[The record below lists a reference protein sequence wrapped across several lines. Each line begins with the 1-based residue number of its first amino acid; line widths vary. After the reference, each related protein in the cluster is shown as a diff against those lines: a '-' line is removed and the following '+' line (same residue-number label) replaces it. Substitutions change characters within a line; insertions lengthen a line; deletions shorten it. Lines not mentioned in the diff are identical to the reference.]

1 VEGFSMGANDYLVK
15 PFIRDELLARV
26 VSQLK
31 LKESYLTLRENMSL
45 RKELEE
51 RRQVERELRFIQQ
64 SLSFMLDTVDEALL
78 AVNEDEE
85 ITFCNRGC
93 EDMLGYRTADLLGKP
108 FTRVMQTDGSETNPN
123 AGIEAIR
130 RCINGD
136 GKGDLGIVALV
147 RADGSLCET
156 QVYLSIF
163 NVEDESLCLL
173 ILRKSEGLHERAV
186 AKNFEHSIG
195 IIEAINKNRLR
206 LQSIKTSLN
215 GLLPLINDEQ
225 PEFLNELK
233 AIDESL
239 DNAGRFLLNDEN
251 YQSRRHLAVEVM
263 NCSLEYWT
271 ESTGFTKAELA
282 HQSRLWKVYTNLDGW
297 ERTQTLDRF
306 LNIDTFPRK
315 PNWIKVF
322 KTAEFVLANAEK
334 PSALRTRLEI
344 LLTKLRVSK

>member
-1 VEGFSMGANDYLVK
+1 
-15 PFIRDELLARV
+15 
-26 VSQLK
+26 
-31 LKESYLTLRENMSL
+31 
-45 RKELEE
+45 
-51 RRQVERELRFIQQ
+51 
-64 SLSFMLDTVDEALL
+64 
-78 AVNEDEE
+78 
-85 ITFCNRGC
+85 
-93 EDMLGYRTADLLGKP
+93 
-108 FTRVMQTDGSETNPN
+108 MQTDGSETNQN

-136 GKGDLGIVALV
+136 GKGDLGIVALM
-147 RADGSLCET
+147 RADGSLCEA

-163 NVEDESLCLL
+163 NVEEESICLL
-173 ILRKSEGLHERAV
+173 ILRKSEGLRDRAG
-186 AKNFEHSIG
+186 AKNIEHSIG
-195 IIEAINKNRLR
+195 IIEAINQNRLR

-215 GLLPLINDEQ
+215 GLLPLINDGR

-239 DNAGRFLLNDEN
+239 DNAGRSLLNDEN
-251 YQSRRHLAVEVM
+251 FQSRRHLAVEVM

-322 KTAEFVLANAEK
+322 KTAEFVLAIAEK